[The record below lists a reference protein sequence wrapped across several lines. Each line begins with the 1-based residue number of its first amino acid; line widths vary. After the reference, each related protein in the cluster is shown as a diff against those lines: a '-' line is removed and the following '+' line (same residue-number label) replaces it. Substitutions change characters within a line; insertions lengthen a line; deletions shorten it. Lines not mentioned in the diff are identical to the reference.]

1 MLTKIPKKGLNAV
14 LIVSI
19 LGFGTS
25 YNLPTAY
32 AEETVT
38 QVSQTTNTLAKLEI
52 EGIKLDK
59 DFSAEI
65 NQYSATVENETNS
78 IQLLAEGSN
87 ESSIISINDK
97 NITSGTAEEYALQTG
112 QNIFLITVKDSS
124 TNLTNTYTL
133 TVNRKQNSNNQLK
146 NLNLSTG
153 KLSPAFSSSVT
164 EYNVQLPN
172 AAQTLTVLPTAIEKT
187 AVVEVNGA
195 EVTEK
200 GVPVNI
206 PVGKSD
212 ILVVVTAENG
222 AKLRYTIHVERQDS
236 TSGKG
241 TDSAQPGSS
250 GSTQSGSGGST
261 QAGNNGSAQAGNI
274 GSTQKGNFGSA
285 PTGNSG
291 STQLGSFGS
300 GKSGSG
306 TVTQTGNSFSG
317 QGSTMNQSVAAQQG
331 ASGTVEKTSNA
342 TLSKLS
348 VSTGTWDSSFNSSEY
363 TYHIAVSS
371 DTKTVTINPTVSY
384 SNSEI
389 TIEGG
394 TSKTIQLDEDNKTV
408 ISVRVTYDDTD
419 RKTYVLVFDRA
430 ES

>member
-19 LGFGTS
+19 LGLGTG

-38 QVSQTTNTLAKLEI
+38 QVSQTANTLAKLEI
-52 EGIKLDK
+52 EGVKMDK
-59 DFSAEI
+59 DFSADI

-78 IQLLAEGSN
+78 IHILVEGSN
-87 ESSIISINDK
+87 TNSIISINDK
-97 NITSGTAEEYALQTG
+97 TITSGTAEEYALQTG

-133 TVNRKQNSNNQLK
+133 TVTREQNSNSQLQNIK
-146 NLNLSTG
+146 LSTG
-153 KLSPAFSSSVT
+153 KLSPAFSSTVT

-172 AAQTLTVLPTAIEKT
+172 TSQTITVLPTAVEKT
-187 AVVEVNGA
+187 AVVKVNGA

-200 GVPVNI
+200 GVLVNI

-212 ILVVVTAENG
+212 ILIVVTAENG
-222 AKLRYTIHVERQDS
+222 SKLSYTIHVERQDTS
-236 TSGKG
+236 SGKD
-241 TDSAQPGSS
+241 TDSAQTGSGRSSEIGNNASVQIGSS
-250 GSTQSGSGGST
+250 GSV
-261 QAGNNGSAQAGNI
+261 
-274 GSTQKGNFGSA
+274 
-285 PTGNSG
+285 
-291 STQLGSFGS
+291 
-300 GKSGSG
+300 KSGSG
-306 TVTQTGNSFSG
+306 LGTQTGNSFLG
-317 QGSTMNQSVAAQQG
+317 QGNTTNQSASSQQG
-331 ASGTVEKTSNA
+331 ASATVEKTSNA
-342 TLSKLS
+342 ILSKLT
-348 VSTGTWDSSFNSSEY
+348 VSTGTWDSSFTSSEY
-363 TYHIAVSS
+363 TYHIDVSS
-371 DTKTVTINPTVSY
+371 DTKTVTIHPTASD

-394 TSKTIQLDEDNKTV
+394 TSKTIQLDDDNKTV
-408 ISVRVTYDDTD
+408 ISIRVTYDDTD